1 VQPLRSPRRT
11 WVLGG
16 GGARGAAQ
24 VGAIQALFEAG
35 VEPPARLIGVSV
47 GALNAAILAAFP
59 SPAGAAMLRAL
70 WRARTAREVFR
81 AHPLAFLLARLRRQ
95 LSALPASNVT
105 RLIERDTYLAGV
117 ERFEDLE
124 VPLSVVAT
132 DVAAGRRHVFERG
145 LLQPA
150 LQASCAIPGVFPAV
164 EIDGRQYVD
173 GGVVDNLPLTL
184 AVEQGSREVLAI
196 SLMGIDELEHPP
208 RSWSELMSR
217 IMQLSLHHRMLSDFE
232 LVRRR
237 ARVVVLAPLLG
248 MEDGLD
254 MRPERIEDVI
264 RRSREATRQ
273 LLQRL
278 GRRLFRESGIHYLPL
293 GLGTSASVAS

>member
-1 VQPLRSPRRT
+1 M
-11 WVLGG
+11 
-16 GGARGAAQ
+16 
-24 VGAIQALFEAG
+24 GAIQALFEAG
-35 VEPPARLIGVSV
+35 IEPPARLIGVSV
-47 GALNAAILAAFP
+47 GSLNAAILAAFP

-81 AHPLAFLLARLRRQ
+81 AHPLAFLLGRIRRQ

-132 DVAAGRRHVFERG
+132 DVTAGRRHVFEHG
-145 LLQPA
+145 PLQPA

-164 EIDGRQYVD
+164 EIDGHQYVD

-196 SLMGIDELEHPP
+196 SLMGVDELEQPP
-208 RSWSELMSR
+208 RSWGELMSR
-217 IMQLSLHHRMLSDFE
+217 IMQLTLHHRMLSDFE

-254 MRPERIEDVI
+254 MRPDRIEDVI
-264 RRSREATRQ
+264 RRSREATRR

-278 GRRLFRESGIHYLPL
+278 GRRIFRESGIHYLPL
-293 GLGTSASVAS
+293 ELGESAPAAS